1 MTTDLSP
8 EGVVRGF
15 FEALARHDFARAAGA
30 IAEHCEWESVPTGT
44 IHRGPTPIIAGL
56 RDFVTGFPDW
66 HVTIDRLT
74 LSADTVVV
82 EWSTSGTFTQ
92 PFRGEAPNGR
102 GFTRR
107 GCAIA
112 DVQGG
117 KIVRYRD
124 FYDRAAMLEQVGLG
138 HLLAGLARTR

>member
-1 MTTDLSP
+1 MTTYLSP
-8 EGVVRGF
+8 ESVVRGF

-44 IHRGPTPIIAGL
+44 IYRGPSPIIAGL

-66 HVTIDRLT
+66 QVTIDRLT
-74 LSADTVVV
+74 LAADIVVV
-82 EWSTSGTFTQ
+82 EWNTTGTFTQ
-92 PFRGEAPNGR
+92 PFRGETPNGR
-102 GFTRR
+102 AFRRR

-124 FYDRAAMLEQVGLG
+124 FYDRVAMLEQVGLG
-138 HLLAGLARTR
+138 HLLGSPAGSR